1 MTTPNFNERDN
12 NIAIEYDGDTD
23 MISEGCLVNLDHE
36 GTTIIARVIECNE
49 GETWTGEITESKIE
63 SLQIGATIEFE
74 DCHVFRCAA

>member
-12 NIAIEYDGDTD
+12 DTAIEFDGNT
-23 MISEGCLVNLDHE
+23 IKIIEGCLVNLDHE
-36 GTTIIARVIECNE
+36 GTTIVARVIECSE

-63 SLQIGATIEFE
+63 SLQIGSTIQFE